1 MIHQANYT
9 QRYTCGQH
17 VAGRGRQ
24 IATRAGKAISIE
36 SGKDF
41 VIKQGI
47 IVMLP
52 GKHGDPYT
60 VLDEQTF
67 IVLEAQEEH
76 LTALQ

>member
-1 MIHQANYT
+1 MIQRTSYK

-17 VAGRGRQ
+17 VAGHGRQ
-24 IATRAGKAISIE
+24 IATRGGKPVPTQ
-36 SGKDF
+36 SGKEF
-41 VIKQGI
+41 VIEKGV

-52 GKHGDPYT
+52 AKRGDPYT

-76 LTALQ
+76 LTPLP